1 MVRFT
6 ALLLAVTLIA
16 AGVVIARG
24 LWQLYAGT
32 RDGERARSVWGGSNV
47 ALGAGALT
55 AAYGIVP
62 AAEIFILSTPIVAVL
77 VAGFA
82 IGIDLRV
89 RRRMRGKRRLLRR
102 LTGAPARP
110 PLGKRTGGTIK
121 TEAARP

>member
-6 ALLLAVTLIA
+6 ALLLAATLIA

-32 RDGERARSVWGGSNV
+32 RDGQRARSVWGGSNV
-47 ALGAGALT
+47 ALGAGTLT

-89 RRRMRGKRRLLRR
+89 RRQMLGNRLRRR

-121 TEAARP
+121 TEGARR